1 MRYVIEHKGEE
12 KKLTYH
18 NVKIVGLSV
27 TPKNNVKD
35 LTIKADKIILIDP
48 NLCETYI
55 RRRINRK
62 IDKVIKF
69 MIKILNDED
78 TTDGDAG
85 LVLDEVNKLKG
96 IIIKIFKSL
105 SKYQQ
110 YKEYML
116 ESEYKSLLTKLIL
129 IEEEFKR
136 NYNNKLYNS
145 YGNNVYYEE
154 EYSEGR
160 SR

>member
-55 RRRINRK
+55 RRRINKK

-96 IIIKIFKSL
+96 IIIK
-105 SKYQQ
+105 

-116 ESEYKSLLTKLIL
+116 ESEYKTLLTKLIL

-136 NYNNKLYNS
+136 NYNNKLYNT
-145 YGNNVYYEE
+145 YGNNIYYEE
-154 EYSEGR
+154 EFSEGR

>member
-96 IIIKIFKSL
+96 IIINK
-105 SKYQQ
+105 

-145 YGNNVYYEE
+145 YGNNVYYVE

>member
-96 IIIKIFKSL
+96 IIINK
-105 SKYQQ
+105 

-136 NYNNKLYNS
+136 NYNSKLYNS

>member
-55 RRRINRK
+55 RRRINKK

-96 IIIKIFKSL
+96 IIINK
-105 SKYQQ
+105 

-116 ESEYKSLLTKLIL
+116 ESEYKTLLTKLIL

-136 NYNNKLYNS
+136 NYNNKIYNT
-145 YGNNVYYEE
+145 YGNNIYYEE
-154 EYSEGR
+154 EFSEGR

>member
-1 MRYVIEHKGEE
+1 
-12 KKLTYH
+12 
-18 NVKIVGLSV
+18 
-27 TPKNNVKD
+27 
-35 LTIKADKIILIDP
+35 
-48 NLCETYI
+48 
-55 RRRINRK
+55 
-62 IDKVIKF
+62 

-96 IIIKIFKSL
+96 IIINK
-105 SKYQQ
+105 

-116 ESEYKSLLTKLIL
+116 ESEYKTLLTKLIL

-136 NYNNKLYNS
+136 NYNNKLYNT
-145 YGNNVYYEE
+145 YGNNIYYEE

>member
-12 KKLTYH
+12 KKLTCH

-55 RRRINRK
+55 RRRINKK

-96 IIIKIFKSL
+96 IIINK
-105 SKYQQ
+105 

-136 NYNNKLYNS
+136 NYNNKLYNT
-145 YGNNVYYEE
+145 YGSNNIYYEE
-154 EYSEGR
+154 E
-160 SR
+160 

>member
-55 RRRINRK
+55 RRRINKK

-96 IIIKIFKSL
+96 IIINK
-105 SKYQQ
+105 

-116 ESEYKSLLTKLIL
+116 ESEYKTLLTKLIL

-136 NYNNKLYNS
+136 NYNNKLYNT
-145 YGNNVYYEE
+145 YGNNIYYEE
-154 EYSEGR
+154 EFSEGR

>member
-12 KKLTYH
+12 KKLTCH

-55 RRRINRK
+55 RRRINKK

-96 IIIKIFKSL
+96 IIINK
-105 SKYQQ
+105 

>member
-55 RRRINRK
+55 RRRINKK

-96 IIIKIFKSL
+96 IIINK
-105 SKYQQ
+105 

-116 ESEYKSLLTKLIL
+116 ESEYKTLLTKLIL

-136 NYNNKLYNS
+136 NYNNKLYNT
-145 YGNNVYYEE
+145 YGNNIYYEE
-154 EYSEGR
+154 EFSERR

>member
-55 RRRINRK
+55 RIRINKK

-96 IIIKIFKSL
+96 IIINK
-105 SKYQQ
+105 

-116 ESEYKSLLTKLIL
+116 ESEYKTLLTKLIL

-136 NYNNKLYNS
+136 NYNNKLYNT
-145 YGNNVYYEE
+145 YGNNIYYEE
-154 EYSEGR
+154 EFSEGR

>member
-35 LTIKADKIILIDP
+35 LTIKADKIILIDH

-96 IIIKIFKSL
+96 IIINK
-105 SKYQQ
+105 

>member
-1 MRYVIEHKGEE
+1 MHMEIREEHKGEE

-55 RRRINRK
+55 RRRINKK

-96 IIIKIFKSL
+96 IIINK
-105 SKYQQ
+105 

-116 ESEYKSLLTKLIL
+116 ESEYKTLLTKLIL

-136 NYNNKLYNS
+136 NYNNKLYNT
-145 YGNNVYYEE
+145 YGNNIYYEE
-154 EYSEGR
+154 EFSEGR

>member
-48 NLCETYI
+48 NLCEAYI
-55 RRRINRK
+55 RRRINKK

-96 IIIKIFKSL
+96 IIINK
-105 SKYQQ
+105 

-116 ESEYKSLLTKLIL
+116 ESEYKTLLTKLIL

-136 NYNNKLYNS
+136 NYNNKLYNT
-145 YGNNVYYEE
+145 YGNNIYYEE
-154 EYSEGR
+154 EFSEGR

>member
-96 IIIKIFKSL
+96 IIINK
-105 SKYQQ
+105 

-136 NYNNKLYNS
+136 NYNNKFYNS

>member
-12 KKLTYH
+12 KKLTCH

-55 RRRINRK
+55 RRRINKK

-96 IIIKIFKSL
+96 IIINK
-105 SKYQQ
+105 

-136 NYNNKLYNS
+136 NYNNKLYNT
-145 YGNNVYYEE
+145 YGNNIYYEE

>member
-55 RRRINRK
+55 RRRINKK

-96 IIIKIFKSL
+96 IIINK
-105 SKYQQ
+105 

-116 ESEYKSLLTKLIL
+116 ECEYKTLLTKLIL

-136 NYNNKLYNS
+136 NYNNKLYNT
-145 YGNNVYYEE
+145 YGNNIYYEE
-154 EYSEGR
+154 EFSEGR

>member
-96 IIIKIFKSL
+96 IIINK
-105 SKYQQ
+105 

-154 EYSEGR
+154 EYSDGR

>member
-55 RRRINRK
+55 RRRINKK

-96 IIIKIFKSL
+96 IIINK
-105 SKYQQ
+105 

-116 ESEYKSLLTKLIL
+116 ESEYKTLLTKLIL

-136 NYNNKLYNS
+136 NYNNKLYNTC
-145 YGNNVYYEE
+145 GNNIYYEE
-154 EYSEGR
+154 EFSEGR

>member
-1 MRYVIEHKGEE
+1 
-12 KKLTYH
+12 
-18 NVKIVGLSV
+18 
-27 TPKNNVKD
+27 
-35 LTIKADKIILIDP
+35 
-48 NLCETYI
+48 
-55 RRRINRK
+55 
-62 IDKVIKF
+62 

-96 IIIKIFKSL
+96 IIINK
-105 SKYQQ
+105 

-116 ESEYKSLLTKLIL
+116 ESEYKALLTKLIL

-136 NYNNKLYNS
+136 NYNNKLYNT
-145 YGNNVYYEE
+145 YGNNIYYEE

>member
-18 NVKIVGLSV
+18 NVKIVGLSI

-55 RRRINRK
+55 RRRINKK

-96 IIIKIFKSL
+96 IIINK
-105 SKYQQ
+105 

-116 ESEYKSLLTKLIL
+116 ESEYKTLLTKLIL

-136 NYNNKLYNS
+136 NYNNKLYNT
-145 YGNNVYYEE
+145 YGNNIYYEE
-154 EYSEGR
+154 EFSEGR

>member
-55 RRRINRK
+55 RRRINKK

-85 LVLDEVNKLKG
+85 LVLDEVYKLKG
-96 IIIKIFKSL
+96 IIINK
-105 SKYQQ
+105 

-116 ESEYKSLLTKLIL
+116 ESEYKTLLTKLIL

-136 NYNNKLYNS
+136 NYNNKLYNT
-145 YGNNVYYEE
+145 YGNNIYYEE

>member
-55 RRRINRK
+55 RRRINKK

-96 IIIKIFKSL
+96 IIINK
-105 SKYQQ
+105 

-116 ESEYKSLLTKLIL
+116 ESEYKTLLAKLIL

-136 NYNNKLYNS
+136 NYNNKLYNT
-145 YGNNVYYEE
+145 YGNNIYYEE
-154 EYSEGR
+154 EFSEGR

>member
-55 RRRINRK
+55 RRRINKK

-96 IIIKIFKSL
+96 IIINK
-105 SKYQQ
+105 

-116 ESEYKSLLTKLIL
+116 ESEYKTSLTKLIL

-136 NYNNKLYNS
+136 NYNNKLYNT
-145 YGNNVYYEE
+145 YGNNIYYEE
-154 EYSEGR
+154 EFSEGR

>member
-12 KKLTYH
+12 KKLTCH

-55 RRRINRK
+55 RRRINKK

-96 IIIKIFKSL
+96 IIINK
-105 SKYQQ
+105 

-116 ESEYKSLLTKLIL
+116 ESEYKTLLTKLIL

-136 NYNNKLYNS
+136 NYNNKLYNT
-145 YGNNVYYEE
+145 YGNNIYYEE
-154 EYSEGR
+154 EFSEGR

>member
-55 RRRINRK
+55 RRRINKK

-96 IIIKIFKSL
+96 IIINK
-105 SKYQQ
+105 

-116 ESEYKSLLTKLIL
+116 ESEYKTLLTKLIL

-136 NYNNKLYNS
+136 NYNNKLYNT
-145 YGNNVYYEE
+145 YGNNIYYEE

-160 SR
+160 TRQ

>member
-55 RRRINRK
+55 RRRINKK

-96 IIIKIFKSL
+96 IIINK
-105 SKYQQ
+105 

-160 SR
+160 SRE

>member
-96 IIIKIFKSL
+96 IIINK
-105 SKYQQ
+105 

-116 ESEYKSLLTKLIL
+116 ESEYKTLLTKLIL

-136 NYNNKLYNS
+136 NYNNKLYNT
-145 YGNNVYYEE
+145 YGNNIYYEE
-154 EYSEGR
+154 EFSEGR